1 MSSTC
6 EARAPARHHAD
17 LLLLEALPPSE
28 EPQPRSA
35 QFRIRR
41 YIPVRGEIRILKNAL
56 TGALA
61 LRNVCLYVQW
71 AWRRV
76 RGGCERTHLDQ
87 QHYTALVPSMHARI
101 GSTSSI
107 TGRASTSPIRARP
120 IINAIGAACRHAS
133 LHSGAPALS
142 SVHCGQTMHR
152 LSWRQHASPIGQAA
166 RSRPLAA
173 STEQP
178 G

>member
-1 MSSTC
+1 MGASAPTSTNSTVLHSF
-6 EARAPARHHAD
+6 P
-17 LLLLEALPPSE
+17 
-28 EPQPRSA
+28 
-35 QFRIRR
+35 
-41 YIPVRGEIRILKNAL
+41 
-56 TGALA
+56 
-61 LRNVCLYVQW
+61 
-71 AWRRV
+71 
-76 RGGCERTHLDQ
+76 
-87 QHYTALVPSMHARI
+87 HARI

-152 LSWRQHASPIGQAA
+152 LSWRQHASPMGQAA

-178 G
+178 GRACWLPTCGRSPVQPPASLIKGCRAAIQPLVRISCTAKIGRNAILTTNACKSGKSDVLYPPKVGQKLSIGLLR

>member
-35 QFRIRR
+35 QFRIHVRR

-61 LRNVCLYVQW
+61 LRNVCFMFSGLGEGFEVG
-71 AWRRV
+71 ASAPTSTNSTV
-76 RGGCERTHLDQ
+76 LHSF
-87 QHYTALVPSMHARI
+87 PHARI

-152 LSWRQHASPIGQAA
+152 LSWRQHASPMGQAA